1 MNSTISHVVIYSHGF
16 GVRKSDRGLFTA
28 ISTALPD
35 LESVL
40 FDYNIINKKSNT
52 LTVAT
57 LDEQTRKL
65 RKAINTARAEHPG
78 AVIDL
83 VCHGQ
88 GCIVAALLKPRGI
101 RKVIMLA
108 PPDDISEAT
117 LIRQLVPQTETDV
130 DVTIATRIPRA
141 DGRTTVIEPE
151 YWQGIADVEPIK
163 LYNRLARFTTL
174 RIMSAKDDEVLGTVG
189 FEGIDPSISLVR
201 LQGGHNFDDEESRKR
216 ILYIL
221 QKELSL

>member
-1 MNSTISHVVIYSHGF
+1 MTSTISHIVIFSHGF
-16 GVRKSDRGLFTA
+16 GVRRSDRGLFTA
-28 ISTALPD
+28 ISTTLPD
-35 LESVL
+35 VESIL

-57 LDEQTRKL
+57 LDEQARKL
-65 RKAINTARAEHPG
+65 RKTINAARAEHPG

-88 GCIVAALLKPRGI
+88 GCIVAALLKPRGM
-101 RKVIMLA
+101 RKIIMLA
-108 PPDDISEAT
+108 PPDDITEST
-117 LIRQLVPQTETDV
+117 LAKQLSPQVETAI
-130 DVTIATRIPRA
+130 DVTALTRIPRA
-141 DGRTTVIEPE
+141 DGRTTVISPE
-151 YWQGIADVEPIK
+151 YWQSLAGINPVK
-163 LYNRLARFTTL
+163 MYNRLAKFTTL
-174 RIMSAKDDEVLGTVG
+174 RIMSAKQDEVQGDVG

-201 LQGGHNFDDEESRKR
+201 LQGGHNFDDEESRNR

>member
-1 MNSTISHVVIYSHGF
+1 MNPTISHVVIYSHGF

-28 ISTALPD
+28 ISTAMPD
-35 LESVL
+35 LESIL
-40 FDYNIINKKSNT
+40 FDYNVINKKSNT
-52 LTVAT
+52 LTAAT
-57 LDEQTRKL
+57 FEEQTRKL
-65 RKAINTARAEHPG
+65 RKTINAARAEHPG

-88 GCIVAALLKPRGI
+88 GCVVAALLKPRGI

-108 PPDDISEAT
+108 PPDDMSPETVAK
-117 LIRQLVPQTETDV
+117 QLASQTEAAIDSV
-130 DVTIATRIPRA
+130 VTTRIPRA

-151 YWQGIADVEPIK
+151 YWRELADIDPVK

-174 RIMSAKDDEVLGTVG
+174 RIMNAKEDELLGEVA
-189 FEGIDPSISLVR
+189 FEGIDSSISLVR